1 MLVYSPVRTIGVE
14 DDDHVLPST
23 TTVEPN
29 TKDEEDTSEYSC
41 GETVVK

>member
-23 TTVEPN
+23 TTEPN
-29 TKDEEDTSEYSC
+29 TEDEEDTSEYSC
-41 GETVVK
+41 GETIVR